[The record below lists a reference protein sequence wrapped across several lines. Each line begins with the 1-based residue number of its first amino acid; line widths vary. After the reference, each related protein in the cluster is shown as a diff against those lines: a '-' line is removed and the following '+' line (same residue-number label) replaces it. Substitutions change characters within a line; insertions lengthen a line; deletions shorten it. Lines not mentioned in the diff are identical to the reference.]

1 VKKICLAL
9 PTNRACTDM
18 ISAIGAEARYAA
30 AYFDVEVHLLIL
42 DSTDT
47 PTFEAHTKA
56 LREAPHAPRVIVRH
70 LDEAA
75 QRDFL
80 RRTIDRAAPAKPDLV
95 LDLMLPTDVS
105 YGACTNRIFL
115 YAGALGCESV
125 HRRDSDSDYQ
135 TIDGSPLFPI
145 HHELAS
151 LGKRAIDAVYGVCN
165 IALDPA
171 DAHRPVVMV
180 GSSFIGELSV
190 DIGEI
195 YDLDHDAYHDIV
207 SLWAPGSW
215 PHERKRA
222 LVGESFRG
230 AGTQPFTRDQSTL
243 TVVDPMRIDMCNISF
258 HREVYERVP
267 VLPAVNTIGS
277 DYFLTHLIRDAGLP
291 GVVHN
296 RNIVNFYTPERR
308 TEAGF
313 KAYHLRLA
321 KFFLSML
328 YLNFIYERMADAGA
342 KLLDDDG
349 HVRPDAVIGFA
360 RQSTEL
366 DRAENVRRLEALDR
380 SYRQLGGK
388 YTDVADLLAAQR
400 PRLLDEAQADIEDF
414 ALLTEVWPALVRA
427 SAATTPTTPPTVR
440 AAELPIPRPR
450 HADQS

>member
-9 PTNRACTDM
+9 PTNRPCADTV
-18 ISAIGAEARYAA
+18 AALGAEARYAA

-42 DSTDT
+42 DSTDK
-47 PTFEAHTKA
+47 PTFEAHA
-56 LREAPHAPRVIVRH
+56 AVLREAPTAPRVAVHH
-70 LDEAA
+70 LDEST

-80 RRTIDRAAPAKPDLV
+80 CRAIDRAAPAKPDLV
-95 LDLMLPTDVS
+95 LDLMLPADVS

-115 YAGALGCESV
+115 YASALGCESV
-125 HRRDSDSDYQ
+125 HRRDSDSRYQ

-171 DAHRPVVMV
+171 DAHRPVVLV
-180 GSSFIGELSV
+180 GSSFVGELSV

-195 YDLDHDAYHDIV
+195 YDLDRDAYFDIV
-207 SLWAPGSW
+207 SLWAPEHW

-222 LVGESFRG
+222 LVDESFRG
-230 AGTQPFTRDQSTL
+230 AGTQPFRRDQSTL
-243 TVVDPMRIDMCNISF
+243 TVVDPMQIDMCNISF
-258 HREVYERVP
+258 RREVYERVP
-267 VLPAVNTIGS
+267 LLPAANTIGS
-277 DYFLTHLIRDAGLP
+277 DYFLMHLIYDAGLP

-313 KAYHLRLA
+313 KSYHLRLA

-328 YLNFIYERMADAGA
+328 YLNFMYERMAEAGA
-342 KLLDDDG
+342 ELLDDGG
-349 HVRPDAVIGFA
+349 HVRPDAVTELA
-360 RQSTEL
+360 RHSAEL
-366 DRAENVRRLEALDR
+366 DRAENDRRLDALDR
-380 SYRQLGGK
+380 AYRRLGGK
-388 YTDVADLLAAQR
+388 YAEVADLLAAQR

-414 ALLTEVWPALVRA
+414 ALLTEVWPSLVRA
-427 SAATTPTTPPTVR
+427 CTATPTAPPTVH
-440 AAELPIPRPR
+440 AAALQIPHPR